1 MCRGSKKQPVL
12 NLRHFQNLLISH
24 FFLVPTYWE
33 YKYRNITEYPDL
45 ISFEERNKDYERS
58 DLQKFWPSYLSIASM
73 IPNVLFL
80 KLNAIFGHRFRSQ
93 PRLLTAMIIIIGEFE
108 ILIQYHFLIFF
119 KDSLNIIFQ
128 GYLYFLMPWLK

>member
-1 MCRGSKKQPVL
+1 MYQHKNMKAPKVASTKFPTFFKSTYL
-12 NLRHFQNLLISH
+12 T

-33 YKYRNITEYPDL
+33 FKYRNITEYPDL

-119 KDSLNIIFQ
+119 
-128 GYLYFLMPWLK
+128 